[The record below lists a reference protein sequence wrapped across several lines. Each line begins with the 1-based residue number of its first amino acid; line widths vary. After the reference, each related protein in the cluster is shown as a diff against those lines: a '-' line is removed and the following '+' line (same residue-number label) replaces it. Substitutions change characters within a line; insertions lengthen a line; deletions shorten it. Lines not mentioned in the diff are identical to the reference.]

1 MTFNEINN
9 QANYDNDFLVFTN
22 SGLHFNPG
30 ENREEGM
37 YQAAH
42 NELVASA
49 RVVKIGHD
57 INPNFQIGCMIAMGP
72 IYPASMN
79 PDDVLA
85 AQKSMEKNYFF
96 ADVHVNGQYPAFL
109 TRY

>member
-22 SGLHFNPG
+22 SGLYFNPG

-49 RVVKIGHD
+49 RVVMAVVTGIIRMLMLGIPPIGFD
-57 INPNFQIGCMIAMGP
+57 WFNFWC
-72 IYPASMN
+72 
-79 PDDVLA
+79 
-85 AQKSMEKNYFF
+85 FRC
-96 ADVHVNGQYPAFL
+96 
-109 TRY
+109 RYLV